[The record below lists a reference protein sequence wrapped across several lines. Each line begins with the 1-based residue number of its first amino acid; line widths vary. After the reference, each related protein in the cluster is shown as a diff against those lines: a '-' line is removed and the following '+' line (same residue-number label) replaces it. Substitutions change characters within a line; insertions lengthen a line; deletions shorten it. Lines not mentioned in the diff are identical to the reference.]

1 MKGWPDGERM
11 APGGRAVSLYR
22 FTGRDAQGGKI
33 IGSREAGSADSLA
46 SELLAERIT
55 PLTIE
60 EQAQAS
66 DSDVFAQLKESLRR
80 KHVDLEE
87 LIIFCRQMYSLSK
100 AGVPIIRAIGGLAES
115 SRNLYLREVLQ
126 AVRSDLEGGQGMAVA
141 LNAHPKVFNTLFVSM
156 ISVGENTGQ
165 LDQAFRQLSVYLELE
180 RETRKRI
187 KQATRYPLFVLSA
200 MAVALVVIN
209 LFVIPAFSKVFAQFK
224 ADLPWATQILIG
236 TSQFFQD
243 FWWLLALLFGGSL
256 FGFFKW
262 IETDAGALK
271 WDQIKLRLP
280 IVGGIF
286 ERIALARFTRTF
298 AMMYRAGVPLLQTLS
313 INSASVGN
321 RYIGQ
326 AILAMREGI
335 ERGEALTRTA
345 SASGLFTPLVLQMMA
360 VGEETGAL
368 DDLFVEVADF
378 YEQEVDYDLKQLADA
393 IEPILIVAM
402 GIMVLVLALGVFLPM
417 WELASAAKGGRDRKS
432 VV

>member
-1 MKGWPDGERM
+1 MSQFR
-11 APGGRAVSLYR
+11 Y
-22 FTGRDAQGGKI
+22 TGRDAQGAKVTGTLQSA
-33 IGSREAGSADSLA
+33 SRDSLA
-46 SELLAERIT
+46 SELLAQQIT

-60 EQAQAS
+60 EQAGQGGE
-66 DSDVFAQLKESLRR
+66 DVLAILQEKLRR
-80 KHVDLEE
+80 RRVDLEE

-115 SRNLYLREVLQ
+115 HRNLYFREVLQ
-126 AVRSDLEGGQGMAVA
+126 QVRADLEGGMNMAVA
-141 LNAHPKVFNTLFVSM
+141 LHAHPKVFTTLFISM
-156 ISVGENTGQ
+156 VSVGENTGQ
-165 LDQAFRQLSVYLELE
+165 LDQAFRQLAGYLELE

-187 KQATRYPLFVLSA
+187 KQATRYPLFVLIA

-209 LFVIPAFSKVFAQFK
+209 LLVIPAFAKVFEQFK
-224 ADLPWATQILIG
+224 ADLPWPTQVLIG

-243 FWWLLALLFGGSL
+243 FWWLLLLLFGGGL
-256 FGFFKW
+256 YAFFKW

-271 WDQIKLRLP
+271 WDATKLRLP

-298 AMMYRAGVPLLQTLS
+298 AMMYKAGVPLLQTLS

-321 RYIGQ
+321 RHIGQ
-326 AILAMREGI
+326 AILGMREGV

-345 SASGLFTPLVLQMMA
+345 SSSGLFTPLVLQMMA

-368 DDLFVEVADF
+368 DDLFIEVADF
-378 YEQEVDYDLKQLADA
+378 YEQEVDYDLKQLASA

-402 GIMVLVLALGVFLPM
+402 GVMVLILALGVFLPM
-417 WELASAAKGGRDRKS
+417 WELASVAKGGA
-432 VV
+432 

>member
-1 MKGWPDGERM
+1 MATFRYSGRNAEGAKVAGIVDGNSAE
-11 APGGRAVSLYR
+11 AV
-22 FTGRDAQGGKI
+22 
-33 IGSREAGSADSLA
+33 A
-46 SELLAERIT
+46 SELLGKSIT

-60 EQAQAS
+60 AQNAA
-66 DSDVFAQLKESLRR
+66 DADVFAALGEKLRR
-80 KHVDLEE
+80 KHVDLDE
-87 LIIFCRQMYSLSK
+87 LIIFCRQMYSLAK
-100 AGVPIIRAIGGLAES
+100 AGVPIIRAIAGLGKS
-115 SRNLYLREVLQ
+115 NRNLYFREVLQ
-126 AVRSDLEGGQGMAVA
+126 KVRSDLEGGVSMAVA
-141 LNAHPKVFNTLFVSM
+141 LNAHPKVFGTLFVSM

-165 LDQAFRQLSVYLELE
+165 LDQAFRQLASYLELE

-200 MAVALVVIN
+200 MAVALTVIN
-209 LFVIPAFSKVFAQFK
+209 LFVIPAFSKVFAQFQ
-224 ADLPWATQILIG
+224 AQLPLPTRILIA

-243 FWWLLALLFGGSL
+243 YWWLLALLLGGSL
-256 FGFFKW
+256 YAFFKW
-262 IETDAGALK
+262 IETEAGALK
-271 WDQIKLRLP
+271 WDQLKLRLP

-298 AMMYRAGVPLLQTLS
+298 AMMYKAGVPLLQTLS

-321 RYIGQ
+321 KYIGQ
-326 AILAMREGI
+326 AILGMRESV
-335 ERGEALTRTA
+335 ERGEALTRSA

-402 GIMVLVLALGVFLPM
+402 GVMVLILALGVFLPM
-417 WELASAAKGGRDRKS
+417 WELASAAKGR
-432 VV
+432 

>member
-1 MKGWPDGERM
+1 MSQFR
-11 APGGRAVSLYR
+11 Y
-22 FTGRDAQGGKI
+22 TGRDAQGGKVV
-33 IGSREAGSADSLA
+33 GTLQGASSDSVA
-46 SELLAERIT
+46 SDLLAQKIT

-60 EQAQAS
+60 EQAEQTG
-66 DSDVFAQLKESLRR
+66 DDVFASLREKLR
-80 KHVDLEE
+80 RRRVDLEE

-115 SRNLYLREVLQ
+115 HRNQYFREVLQ
-126 AVRSDLEGGQGMAVA
+126 AVRADLEGGMSMAVA
-141 LNAHPKVFNTLFVSM
+141 LHAHPKVFNTLFISM

-165 LDQAFRQLSVYLELE
+165 LDQAFRQLSSYLELE

-187 KQATRYPLFVLSA
+187 KQATRYPLFVLAA
-200 MAVALVVIN
+200 MGVALVVIN
-209 LFVIPAFSKVFAQFK
+209 LFVIPAFAKVFEQFK
-224 ADLPWATQILIG
+224 ADLPLPTRVLIG

-243 FWWLLALLFGGSL
+243 FWWLLAILFGGAL
-256 FGFFKW
+256 YAFFKW
-262 IETDAGALK
+262 IETDDGALR
-271 WDQIKLRLP
+271 WDRIKLRLP

-298 AMMYRAGVPLLQTLS
+298 AMMYKAGVPLLQTLS

-321 RYIGQ
+321 RHIGQ
-326 AILAMREGI
+326 AILGMREGV

-378 YEQEVDYDLKQLADA
+378 YEQEVDYDLKQLASA

-402 GIMVLVLALGVFLPM
+402 GVMVLILALGVFLPM
-417 WELASAAKGGRDRKS
+417 WELASVAKGGA
-432 VV
+432 

>member
-1 MKGWPDGERM
+1 MATFRYSGRNADGAKVAGIVDGNSAE
-11 APGGRAVSLYR
+11 AV
-22 FTGRDAQGGKI
+22 
-33 IGSREAGSADSLA
+33 A
-46 SELLAERIT
+46 SELLGQSIT

-60 EQAQAS
+60 AQNAV
-66 DSDVFAQLKESLRR
+66 DADVFASIGEFLRR
-80 KHVDLEE
+80 KHVDLDE
-87 LIIFCRQMYSLSK
+87 LIIFCRQMYSLAK
-100 AGVPIIRAIGGLAES
+100 AGVPIIRAIAGLGES
-115 SRNLYLREVLQ
+115 NRNLYFREVLQ
-126 AVRSDLEGGQGMAVA
+126 KVRSDLEGGVSMAVA
-141 LNAHPKVFNTLFVSM
+141 LNAHPKVFGTLFVSM

-165 LDQAFRQLSVYLELE
+165 LDQAFRQLASYLELE

-200 MAVALVVIN
+200 MAVALTVIN
-209 LFVIPAFSKVFAQFK
+209 LFVIPAFSKVFAQFH
-224 ADLPWATQILIG
+224 AQLPLPTRILIA

-243 FWWLLALLFGGSL
+243 YWWLLALLLGGGL
-256 FGFFKW
+256 YAFFKW
-262 IETDAGALK
+262 LETEAGALK
-271 WDQIKLRLP
+271 WDQLKLRLP

-298 AMMYRAGVPLLQTLS
+298 AMMYKAGVPLLQTLS

-321 RYIGQ
+321 KYIGQ
-326 AILAMREGI
+326 AILGMRESV
-335 ERGEALTRTA
+335 ERGEALTRSA

-402 GIMVLVLALGVFLPM
+402 GVMVLILALGVFLPM
-417 WELASAAKGGRDRKS
+417 WELASAAKGR
-432 VV
+432 

>member
-1 MKGWPDGERM
+1 MSQFR
-11 APGGRAVSLYR
+11 Y
-22 FTGRDAQGGKI
+22 TGRDAQGGKVV
-33 IGSREAGSADSLA
+33 GTLHGASSDSVA
-46 SELLAERIT
+46 SDLLAQKIT

-60 EQAQAS
+60 EQAEQTGEDVLAS
-66 DSDVFAQLKESLRR
+66 LREKLRR
-80 KHVDLEE
+80 KRVDLEE

-115 SRNLYLREVLQ
+115 HRNQYFREVLQ
-126 AVRSDLEGGQGMAVA
+126 AVRSDLEGGMSMAMA
-141 LNAHPKVFNTLFVSM
+141 LHAHPKVFNTLFISM

-165 LDQAFRQLSVYLELE
+165 LDQAFRQLSSYLELE

-187 KQATRYPLFVLSA
+187 KQATRYPLFVLAA
-200 MAVALVVIN
+200 MGVALVVIN
-209 LFVIPAFSKVFAQFK
+209 LFVIPAFAKVFEQFK
-224 ADLPWATQILIG
+224 ADLPWPTRVLIG

-243 FWWLLALLFGGSL
+243 YWWLLAILFGGAL
-256 FGFFKW
+256 YAFFKW
-262 IETDAGALK
+262 VETDDGALR
-271 WDQIKLRLP
+271 WDRIKLRLP

-298 AMMYRAGVPLLQTLS
+298 AMMYKAGVPLLQTLS

-321 RYIGQ
+321 RHIGQ
-326 AILAMREGI
+326 AILGMREGV

-368 DDLFVEVADF
+368 DDLFIEVADF
-378 YEQEVDYDLKQLADA
+378 YEQEVDYDLKQLASA

-402 GIMVLVLALGVFLPM
+402 GVMVLVLALGVFLPM
-417 WELASAAKGGRDRKS
+417 WELGSAAKGGA
-432 VV
+432 

>member
-1 MKGWPDGERM
+1 MSQFR
-11 APGGRAVSLYR
+11 Y
-22 FTGRDAQGGKI
+22 TGRDAQGGKVV
-33 IGSREAGSADSLA
+33 GTLQGASSDSVA
-46 SELLAERIT
+46 SDLLAQKIT

-60 EQAQAS
+60 EQAEQTGEDVLAS
-66 DSDVFAQLKESLRR
+66 LREKLRR
-80 KHVDLEE
+80 KRVDLEE

-115 SRNLYLREVLQ
+115 HRNQYFREVLQ
-126 AVRSDLEGGQGMAVA
+126 AVRSDLEGGMSMAMA
-141 LNAHPKVFNTLFVSM
+141 LHAHPKVFNTLFISM

-165 LDQAFRQLSVYLELE
+165 LDQAFRQLSSYLELE

-187 KQATRYPLFVLSA
+187 KQATRYPLFVLAA
-200 MAVALVVIN
+200 MGVALVVIN
-209 LFVIPAFSKVFAQFK
+209 LFVIPAFAKVFEQFK
-224 ADLPWATQILIG
+224 ADLPWPTRVLIG

-243 FWWLLALLFGGSL
+243 YWWLLAILFGGAL
-256 FGFFKW
+256 YAFFKW
-262 IETDAGALK
+262 VETDDGALR
-271 WDQIKLRLP
+271 WDRIKLRLP

-298 AMMYRAGVPLLQTLS
+298 AMMYKAGVPLLQTLS

-321 RYIGQ
+321 RHIGQ
-326 AILAMREGI
+326 AILGMREGV

-368 DDLFVEVADF
+368 DDLFIEVADF
-378 YEQEVDYDLKQLADA
+378 YEQEVDYDLKQLASA

-402 GIMVLVLALGVFLPM
+402 GVMVLVLALGVFLPM
-417 WELASAAKGGRDRKS
+417 WELGSAAKGGA
-432 VV
+432 

>member
-1 MKGWPDGERM
+1 MSQFR
-11 APGGRAVSLYR
+11 Y
-22 FTGRDAQGGKI
+22 TGRDAQGARVTGTLQ
-33 IGSREAGSADSLA
+33 SASSDSVA
-46 SELLAERIT
+46 SELLAQKIT

-60 EQAQAS
+60 EQREQGGDDLLATLAE
-66 DSDVFAQLKESLRR
+66 KLRR
-80 KHVDLEE
+80 RRVDLEE

-115 SRNLYLREVLQ
+115 HRNLYFREVLQ
-126 AVRSDLEGGQGMAVA
+126 QVRADLEGGMNMAVA
-141 LNAHPKVFNTLFVSM
+141 LHAHPKVFTTLFISM
-156 ISVGENTGQ
+156 VSVGENTGQ
-165 LDQAFRQLSVYLELE
+165 LDQAFRQLSGYLELE

-187 KQATRYPLFVLSA
+187 KQATRYPMFVLVA

-209 LFVIPAFSKVFAQFK
+209 LLVIPAFAKVFEQFK
-224 ADLPWATQILIG
+224 ADLPWPTQVLIG

-243 FWWLLALLFGGSL
+243 FWWLLLLLFGGGL
-256 FGFFKW
+256 YAFFKW

-271 WDQIKLRLP
+271 WDATKLRLP

-298 AMMYRAGVPLLQTLS
+298 AMMYKAGVPLLQTLS

-321 RYIGQ
+321 RHIGQ
-326 AILAMREGI
+326 AILGMREGV

-345 SASGLFTPLVLQMMA
+345 SSSGLFTPLVLQMMA

-378 YEQEVDYDLKQLADA
+378 YEQEVDYDLKQLASA

-402 GIMVLVLALGVFLPM
+402 GVMVLILALGVFLPM
-417 WELASAAKGGRDRKS
+417 WELASVAKGGA
-432 VV
+432 

>member
-1 MKGWPDGERM
+1 MSQFK
-11 APGGRAVSLYR
+11 
-22 FTGRDAQGGKI
+22 FTGRDAQGTKVS
-33 IGSREAGSADSLA
+33 GSRESASADSLA

-55 PLTIE
+55 PLTID
-60 EQAQAS
+60 EQAQVA
-66 DSDVFAQLKESLRR
+66 DSDVLAQLKERLRR
-80 KHVDLEE
+80 KRVDLEE
-87 LIIFCRQMYSLSK
+87 LIIFCRQMNSLSK

-115 SRNLYLREVLQ
+115 HRNPYFREVLLD
-126 AVRSDLEGGQGMAVA
+126 VRSHLEGGQGMAVA
-141 LNAHPKVFNTLFVSM
+141 LNGHPKVFNTLFISM

-224 ADLPWATQILIG
+224 AELPWATQVLIG

-243 FWWLLALLFGGSL
+243 FWWLLALLFGASL
-256 FGFFKW
+256 YGFFKW

-417 WELASAAKGGRDRKS
+417 WELGSAAKGR
-432 VV
+432 

>member
-1 MKGWPDGERM
+1 MSQFR
-11 APGGRAVSLYR
+11 Y
-22 FTGRDAQGGKI
+22 TGRDAQGSKVS
-33 IGSREAGSADSLA
+33 GSRESGSADNLA

-55 PLTIE
+55 PLSIE
-60 EQAQAS
+60 EQAAQGNDDVLAS
-66 DSDVFAQLKESLRR
+66 IKELLRR
-80 KHVDLEE
+80 KRVDLEE

-115 SRNLYLREVLQ
+115 HRNEYFREVLQ
-126 AVRSDLEGGQGMAVA
+126 AVRSDLEGGMSMAVS
-141 LNAHPKVFNTLFVSM
+141 LNAHPKVFSTLFISM

-165 LDQAFRQLSVYLELE
+165 LDQAFKQLSGYLEME

-200 MAVALVVIN
+200 MGVALVVIN
-209 LFVIPAFSKVFAQFK
+209 MFVIPAFAKVFEQFK
-224 ADLPWATQILIG
+224 AELPWPTRVLIG

-243 FWWLLALLFGGSL
+243 YWWLLLLLFGAAIY
-256 FGFFKW
+256 GFIRW
-262 IETDAGALK
+262 TASDAGALK
-271 WDQIKLRLP
+271 WDQLKLRLP
-280 IVGGIF
+280 IVGGVF

-321 RYIGQ
+321 LFIGQ
-326 AILAMREGI
+326 AILGMREGV
-335 ERGEALTRTA
+335 ERGEALTSTA
-345 SASGLFTPLVLQMMA
+345 STSGLFTPLVLQMMA

-417 WELASAAKGGRDRKS
+417 WDLASVAKGGA
-432 VV
+432 

>member
-1 MKGWPDGERM
+1 MSQFR
-11 APGGRAVSLYR
+11 Y
-22 FTGRDAQGGKI
+22 TGRDAQGARVTGTLQ
-33 IGSREAGSADSLA
+33 SASSDSVA
-46 SELLAERIT
+46 SELLAQKIT

-60 EQAQAS
+60 EQAGQGGE
-66 DSDVFAQLKESLRR
+66 DVLAVLQEKLRR
-80 KHVDLEE
+80 RRVDLEE

-115 SRNLYLREVLQ
+115 HRNLYFREVLQ
-126 AVRSDLEGGQGMAVA
+126 QVRADLEGGMNMAVA
-141 LNAHPKVFNTLFVSM
+141 LHAHPKVFTTLFISM
-156 ISVGENTGQ
+156 VSVGENTGQ
-165 LDQAFRQLSVYLELE
+165 LDQAFRQLAGYLELE

-187 KQATRYPLFVLSA
+187 KQATRYPLFVLIA
-200 MAVALVVIN
+200 MSVALVVIN
-209 LFVIPAFSKVFAQFK
+209 LLVIPAFAKVFEQFH
-224 ADLPWATQILIG
+224 ADLPWPTRVLIG

-243 FWWLLALLFGGSL
+243 FWWLLLLLFGGGL
-256 FGFFKW
+256 YAFFKW

-271 WDQIKLRLP
+271 WDATKLRLP

-298 AMMYRAGVPLLQTLS
+298 AMMYKAGVPLLQTLS

-321 RYIGQ
+321 RHIGQ
-326 AILAMREGI
+326 AILGMREGV

-345 SASGLFTPLVLQMMA
+345 SSSGLFTPLVLQMMA

-378 YEQEVDYDLKQLADA
+378 YEQEVDYDLKQLASA

-402 GIMVLVLALGVFLPM
+402 GVMVLILALGVFLPM
-417 WELASAAKGGRDRKS
+417 WELASVAKGGA
-432 VV
+432 

>member
-1 MKGWPDGERM
+1 M
-11 APGGRAVSLYR
+11 SLFSY
-22 FTGRDAQGGKI
+22 TGRDAQGGKI
-33 IGSREAGSADSLA
+33 SGSRESTSADSLA
-46 SELLAERIT
+46 SELLAEKIT
-55 PLTIE
+55 PLQIE
-60 EQAQAS
+60 EQAVQGES
-66 DSDVFAQLKESLRR
+66 VDVMALITEALRS
-80 KHVDLEE
+80 KKVELEE

-115 SRNLYLREVLQ
+115 HRNQFFREVLLE
-126 AVRSDLEGGQGMAVA
+126 VRSDLESGMSMAVS
-141 LNAHPKVFNTLFVSM
+141 LNAHPKVFNTLFISM

-165 LDQAFRQLSVYLELE
+165 LDQAFKQLSGYLEME

-187 KQATRYPLFVLSA
+187 KQATRYPLFVMSA

-209 LFVIPAFSKVFAQFK
+209 MFVIPAFSKVFEQFR
-224 ADLPWATQILIG
+224 AELPLPTRILIG

-243 FWWLLALLFGGSL
+243 YWWLMLIVFVGAI
-256 FGFFKW
+256 FGFLRWK
-262 IETDAGALK
+262 ETDAGALK

-280 IVGGIF
+280 IVGGVF

-313 INSASVGN
+313 INSATVGN

-326 AILAMREGI
+326 AILSMREGV
-335 ERGEALTRTA
+335 ERGEALTNTA
-345 SASGLFTPLVLQMMA
+345 SASGLFTPLVLQMIA

-378 YEQEVDYDLKQLADA
+378 YEEEVDYDLKQLADA

-402 GIMVLVLALGVFLPM
+402 GVLVLILALGVFLPM
-417 WELASAAKGGRDRKS
+417 WELSSAAKGGG
-432 VV
+432 

>member
-1 MKGWPDGERM
+1 MSQFR
-11 APGGRAVSLYR
+11 Y
-22 FTGRDAQGGKI
+22 TGRDAQGAKVSGTLQSS
-33 IGSREAGSADSLA
+33 SRDSLA
-46 SELLAERIT
+46 SELLAQQIT

-60 EQAQAS
+60 EQAGQGGE
-66 DSDVFAQLKESLRR
+66 DVLAALQERLRR
-80 KHVDLEE
+80 KRVDLEE

-115 SRNLYLREVLQ
+115 HRNLYFREVLQ
-126 AVRSDLEGGQGMAVA
+126 AVRADLEGGMSMAVA
-141 LNAHPKVFNTLFVSM
+141 LNAHPKVFTTLFISM
-156 ISVGENTGQ
+156 VSVGENTGQ
-165 LDQAFRQLSVYLELE
+165 LDQAFRQLSSYLELE

-187 KQATRYPLFVLSA
+187 KQATRYPLFVLAA
-200 MAVALVVIN
+200 MGVALVVIN
-209 LFVIPAFSKVFAQFK
+209 LLVIPAFAKVFEQFK
-224 ADLPWATQILIG
+224 ADLPWPTQVLIG

-243 FWWLLALLFGGSL
+243 FWWLLLALAAGGL
-256 FGFFKW
+256 YAFFRW
-262 IETDAGALK
+262 IESDAGALR
-271 WDQIKLRLP
+271 WDSIKLRLP

-321 RYIGQ
+321 RHIGQ
-326 AILAMREGI
+326 AILGMREGV

-345 SASGLFTPLVLQMMA
+345 SSSGLFTPLVLQMMA

-402 GIMVLVLALGVFLPM
+402 GVMVLILALGVFLPM
-417 WELASAAKGGRDRKS
+417 WELASVAKGGA
-432 VV
+432 

>member
-1 MKGWPDGERM
+1 M

-33 IGSREAGSADSLA
+33 IGSREAGSVDSLA

-417 WELASAAKGGRDRKS
+417 WELASAAKGGR
-432 VV
+432 

>member
-1 MKGWPDGERM
+1 M
-11 APGGRAVSLYR
+11 SQFH
-22 FTGRDAQGGKI
+22 FTGRDAQGSKVS
-33 IGSREAGSADSLA
+33 GSREAGSADSLA

-66 DSDVFAQLKESLRR
+66 DNDVFAQLKESLRR

-209 LFVIPAFSKVFAQFK
+209 LFVIPAFAKVFAQFK

-402 GIMVLVLALGVFLPM
+402 GVLVLILALGVFLPM
-417 WELASAAKGGRDRKS
+417 WELASAAKGGR
-432 VV
+432 

>member
-1 MKGWPDGERM
+1 MSQFR
-11 APGGRAVSLYR
+11 Y
-22 FTGRDAQGGKI
+22 TGRDAQGGKVA
-33 IGSREAGSADSLA
+33 GTLQSASRDSLA
-46 SELLAERIT
+46 SELLAQKIT

-60 EQAQAS
+60 DQAEQGGE
-66 DSDVFAQLKESLRR
+66 DVLAALKEKLRR
-80 KHVDLEE
+80 KRVDLEE

-115 SRNLYLREVLQ
+115 HRNLHFREVLQ
-126 AVRSDLEGGQGMAVA
+126 KVRADLEGGMSMAVA
-141 LNAHPKVFNTLFVSM
+141 LHAHPKVFNTLFISM

-165 LDQAFRQLSVYLELE
+165 LDQAFRQLSNYLELE

-187 KQATRYPLFVLSA
+187 KQATRYPLFVLAA

-209 LFVIPAFSKVFAQFK
+209 LFVIPAFAKVFEQFK
-224 ADLPWATQILIG
+224 ADLPWPTQVLIG

-243 FWWLLALLFGGSL
+243 FWWLLLMLCGGALYA
-256 FGFFKW
+256 FFKW
-262 IETDAGALK
+262 IETDVGALK
-271 WDQIKLRLP
+271 WDATKLRLP

-298 AMMYRAGVPLLQTLS
+298 AMMYKAGVPLLQTLS

-321 RYIGQ
+321 RHIGQ
-326 AILAMREGI
+326 AILGMREGV

-345 SASGLFTPLVLQMMA
+345 SSSGLFTPLVLQMMA

-368 DDLFVEVADF
+368 DDLFIEVADF
-378 YEQEVDYDLKQLADA
+378 YEQEVDYDLKQLASA

-402 GIMVLVLALGVFLPM
+402 GVMVLILALGVFLPM
-417 WELASAAKGGRDRKS
+417 WELASVAKGGA
-432 VV
+432 

>member
-1 MKGWPDGERM
+1 M
-11 APGGRAVSLYR
+11 SHFL
-22 FTGRDAQGGKI
+22 FTGRDAQGAKVS
-33 IGSREAGSADSLA
+33 GSRESASADSLA

-55 PLTIE
+55 PLTID
-60 EQAQAS
+60 EQAPVT
-66 DSDVFAQLKESLRR
+66 DSDAWAQLKERLRR
-80 KHVDLEE
+80 KRVDLEE

-115 SRNLYLREVLQ
+115 HRNPYFRDVLQ

-141 LNAHPKVFNTLFVSM
+141 LNGHPKVFNTLFVSM

-224 ADLPWATQILIG
+224 AELPWATQVLIG
-236 TSQFFQD
+236 TSQFFQE
-243 FWWLLALLFGGSL
+243 FWWLLALLFGASL
-256 FGFFKW
+256 YGFFKW
-262 IETDAGALK
+262 IETDAGSLK

-417 WELASAAKGGRDRKS
+417 WELGSAAKGR
-432 VV
+432 

>member
-1 MKGWPDGERM
+1 
-11 APGGRAVSLYR
+11 VSQFH
-22 FTGRDAQGGKI
+22 FTGRDAQGSKVS
-33 IGSREAGSADSLA
+33 GSREAGSADSLA

-66 DSDVFAQLKESLRR
+66 DNDVFAQLKESLRR

-209 LFVIPAFSKVFAQFK
+209 LFVIPAFAKVFAQFK

-298 AMMYRAGVPLLQTLS
+298 AMMYRAGVPLLHTLS

-417 WELASAAKGGRDRKS
+417 WELASAAKGGR
-432 VV
+432 